1 MAILNMLDHLHQTF
15 SHRSVRA
22 LAIRSNTHMYQ
33 SNLQFRA
40 LLKAAGFV
48 GIIVEKRET
57 ERMEEKS
64 KVAIC
69 YLLVHGWKGAEKG
82 CLKSQYGKIWFQKG
96 DTGKM
101 WSKIMV
107 QICDDKLN
115 YVTSVIIRV
124 AECQS
129 FYTEQNLQAKFYPKE
144 NT

>member
-1 MAILNMLDHLHQTF
+1 
-15 SHRSVRA
+15 
-22 LAIRSNTHMYQ
+22 MYQ

-115 YVTSVIIRV
+115 YDTSVIIQIAQLKR
-124 AECQS
+124 ATKRALKTLLL
-129 FYTEQNLQAKFYPKE
+129 FYSQISTTSLP
-144 NT
+144 